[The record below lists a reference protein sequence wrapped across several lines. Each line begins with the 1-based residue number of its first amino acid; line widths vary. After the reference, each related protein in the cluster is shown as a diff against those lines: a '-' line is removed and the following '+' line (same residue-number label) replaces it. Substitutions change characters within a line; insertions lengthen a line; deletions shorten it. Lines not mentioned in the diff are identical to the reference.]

1 MASIRYPV
9 SRPSLGSRE
18 RALLHD
24 AFDSGWDS
32 SPGAYVD
39 PHTPH

>member
-18 RALLHD
+18 RALLLD
-24 AFDSGWDS
+24 AFDSGWVS
-32 SPGAYVD
+32 SRGA
-39 PHTPH
+39 